1 MRRTLITFLL
11 LSCILFSTFYLS
23 RHKSSYKKKNT
34 STSYPNL
41 NIELEQQYNKSV
53 EKLEKYRLGSPRFGY
68 DNPNSPYSN
77 PYRLHP
83 KSFIPGYH
91 QPIDGIVPD
100 DYKDNLPSE
109 NLMYAQLD
117 CKDEQDQDNCMDK
130 TKDYYSDLLN

>member
-11 LSCILFSTFYLS
+11 LSCLLCSTLYLS
-23 RHKSSYKKKNT
+23 RYKSDKKNMKL
-34 STSYPNL
+34 SQYPNVNL
-41 NIELEQQYNKSV
+41 KLEQQYNKSIQ
-53 EKLEKYRLGSPRFGY
+53 EIEKYRLGSPRFGY

-77 PYRLHP
+77 SYRLHP
-83 KSFIPGYH
+83 KAFIPDYR

-117 CKDEQDQDNCMDK
+117 CIDEETNCMDK

>member
-23 RHKSSYKKKNT
+23 RSRYKKNNNFIT
-34 STSYPNL
+34 YPNVNL
-41 NIELEQQYNKSV
+41 ELEQQYNKSV

-83 KSFIPGYH
+83 KSFIPGYR

-117 CKDEQDQDNCMDK
+117 CKNEDNCMDK
-130 TKDYYSDLLN
+130 TKDYYADLLNN